1 MGVEFLLNLS
11 RIFASF
17 SHTREE
23 RSTAISIKHG
33 SRTGENATTSG
44 TLTNYA
50 PRWRI
55 EDLSSNS
62 PDKFE
67 RIEALDL
74 DLSVWIARIIN
85 IWELYRWIFFLL
97 DIFIFGSPWNSLEQS
112 WIGIIRIISGIYCFS
127 YFHQMYG
134 YFCWRFHRHC
144 SNIFCQIFMHFLI
157 NECIKRVYPIVSD

>member
-74 DLSVWIARIIN
+74 DLSVRIARIIN
-85 IWELYRWIFFLL
+85 I
-97 DIFIFGSPWNSLEQS
+97 
-112 WIGIIRIISGIYCFS
+112 
-127 YFHQMYG
+127 
-134 YFCWRFHRHC
+134 
-144 SNIFCQIFMHFLI
+144 
-157 NECIKRVYPIVSD
+157 

>member
-97 DIFIFGSPWNSLEQS
+97 DIFIFGSLWNSLEQS
-112 WIGIIRIISGIYCFS
+112 WIGIMRIISGIYCFS
-127 YFHQMYG
+127 YFHQMYS
-134 YFCWRFHRHC
+134 YFCWRFHTV
-144 SNIFCQIFMHFLI
+144 LI
-157 NECIKRVYPIVSD
+157 DFVRSLCISWLVNVLKKCIL